1 MVKDNFYKEYYDNF
15 KDNLKV
21 PSDLYLYIH
30 SILMKHFKEGV
41 PFVSARLKGWESL
54 WNKIDS
60 ANWTYKSIYQ
70 MGDLIGIRI
79 ICLTNKEVAL
89 VVEILKESL
98 SIHKEYDTKSRL
110 GENEFGY
117 SSLHLLGKI
126 SKEEAS
132 LIKIEDKDIL
142 EGKNYEIQVR
152 TMASHIFS
160 DLSHKY
166 DYKSSKFVP
175 SEIRRSLFRIAAMS
189 EVLDTEIDNF
199 NIARKNYLDNYIPE
213 PEDQLNKDNIELFL
227 NKKFNDRR
235 DTKEMES
242 YNDALIDLE
251 NFGIKSIADLSKLL
265 DSNITEIIKQEKK
278 ETDYL
283 IEKLGKEDSV
293 VKQIIQQGF
302 LFSNT
307 GIIRSVLSQQFGAI
321 WEKYRTE
328 NIDKKMLRELIE
340 KIKTS

>member
-1 MVKDNFYKEYYDNF
+1 MDKDDFYKEYTDNF

-21 PSDLYLYIH
+21 SSDLYLHIH
-30 SILMKHFKEGV
+30 KILMKQYKEGV
-41 PFVSARLKGWESL
+41 PFVSTRLKAWESL

-60 ANWTYKSIYQ
+60 ANWKYKSIYQ

-79 ICLTNKEVAL
+79 ICLTNKEVAE
-89 VVEILKESL
+89 VVEILKENL

-117 SSLHLLGKI
+117 SSIHLLGKI
-126 SKEEAS
+126 TEEEAI
-132 LIKIEDKDIL
+132 LIKDEDKGIL
-142 EGKNYEIQVR
+142 EGKKYEIQVR

-166 DYKSSKFVP
+166 DYKSSKFIP

-199 NIARKNYLDNYIPE
+199 NAARQDYLDNYTPE
-213 PEDQLNKDNIELFL
+213 PDDQLNKDNVELFL
-227 NKKFNDRR
+227 NKKFNDKR
-235 DTKEMES
+235 DTKELES

-265 DSNITEIIKQEKK
+265 DSNMTEILKLEKK
-278 ETDYL
+278 QINYL
-283 IEKLGKEDSV
+283 IEKLGKDDSLV
-293 VKQIIQQGF
+293 QSIVKQGF

-307 GIIRSVLSQQFGAI
+307 GTIRAVLAQQFGAV

-328 NIDKKMLRELIE
+328 NIDKKMLQELIE
-340 KIKTS
+340 KVKNS